1 MKAKHLQY
9 MLVIGLALVPTT
21 AMAQKEKR
29 PDVSGFPFWKAP
41 KVGHS
46 KPFVPGLNAV
56 LMLSDEQKEKVVAAQ
71 RETID
76 SETVREAGRKV
87 KTNPNA
93 GEAERQAAREVM
105 ERVQTDLDVRVAV
118 ILTAEQ
124 KALIENI
131 NAAYD
136 EVRNA
141 VGQEFQPRY
150 AAAKG
155 NEQEAA
161 NVRKEA
167 LEKTEADFVRRLSGM
182 LSSEQNLALAK
193 AAAEEK
199 ERAAKASAQ
208 KKP

>member
-1 MKAKHLQY
+1 MKARHLWF
-9 MLVIGLALVPTT
+9 VSIIGAALLPT
-21 AMAQKEKR
+21 AALAQKEKR

-41 KVGHS
+41 KIGYT

-56 LMLSDEQKEKVVAAQ
+56 LMLSDEQKEKLVTAQ
-71 RETID
+71 HETVN
-76 SETVREAGRKV
+76 SETVQEAGRRV

-93 GEAERQAAREVM
+93 SEAERQAARETM
-105 ERVQTDLDVRVAV
+105 EQAQTDFRVRVAA

-131 NAAYD
+131 NAAYED
-136 EVRNA
+136 VRNA

-161 NVRKEA
+161 KVRIEA
-167 LEKTEADFVRRLSGM
+167 QEKTEADFLRRLAGM

>member
-1 MKAKHLQY
+1 MNARFL
-9 MLVIGLALVPTT
+9 LSVSILGAALFPTT

-41 KVGHS
+41 KIGYS

-56 LMLSDEQKEKVVAAQ
+56 LMLSDEQKEKLVAAHN
-71 RETID
+71 ETVG
-76 SETVREAGRKV
+76 SEAVREAGRKV
-87 KTNPNA
+87 KTDPIA
-93 GEAERQAAREVM
+93 SEAARQAARETT
-105 ERVQTDLDVRVAV
+105 ERAQSELHARVAT

-131 NAAYD
+131 NSAYED
-136 EVRNA
+136 VRNA

-161 NVRKEA
+161 NVRKESQ
-167 LEKTEADFVRRLSGM
+167 EKTEADFLRRLAGM

-193 AAAEEK
+193 SAAEEK